1 MIQSKSKKKPVV
13 KKDKSNSFWN
23 KFKNT
28 KIGHFVT
35 NRYFSFAL
43 VTSLYVLWVVWL
55 GNYWWLI
62 GELLIIDIYLTRF
75 VRWAFWKPRK
85 DKKMSTFKRKTLEWV
100 DAIIFAVIAATF
112 IRIFFFEAF
121 TIPTSSMEK
130 TLLIGDYLFVS
141 KVAYGTRVP
150 MTPLSLPFMHHTLWL
165 TKKTPSFTTWIET
178 EYRRLTGFGEIKRDD
193 IVVFNFPTGDTVVVQ
208 NQAVDYYSII
218 LDLAMRDKMN
228 DVNAGKTP
236 LSEEEYYKRARKEL
250 WDCDT
255 VDIIVRPVDKR
266 ENYIKR
272 CVALPGDSLEVREG
286 EVYINGKKQKEYE
299 GKQFNYY
306 VSLRNDAVGNYNMNQ
321 GLDAE
326 VLKSFDINYEDMYV
340 LAQTQQGME
349 YVRYLDAR
357 KYRVPISNEYLMPLT
372 KAGVEKVK
380 GIYNVASVVKS
391 SRAKGERYYRIFP
404 HNPAYHWNE
413 DWFGP
418 LWIPKAGATIALD
431 TSNLAPYER
440 IIGYYE
446 HNKLRVEGDK
456 IFINDKETKQY
467 TFKMNYYWLMGD
479 NRHNSADSRFWG
491 FVPED
496 HVVGKA
502 SIIWFSKDKETGKI
516 RWNRIL
522 KRIHSV

>member
-1 MIQSKSKKKPVV
+1 
-13 KKDKSNSFWN
+13 
-23 KFKNT
+23 
-28 KIGHFVT
+28 
-35 NRYFSFAL
+35 
-43 VTSLYVLWVVWL
+43 
-55 GNYWWLI
+55 
-62 GELLIIDIYLTRF
+62 
-75 VRWAFWKPRK
+75 
-85 DKKMSTFKRKTLEWV
+85 
-100 DAIIFAVIAATF
+100 
-112 IRIFFFEAF
+112 
-121 TIPTSSMEK
+121 
-130 TLLIGDYLFVS
+130 
-141 KVAYGTRVP
+141 
-150 MTPLSLPFMHHTLWL
+150 
-165 TKKTPSFTTWIET
+165 
-178 EYRRLTGFGEIKRDD
+178 
-193 IVVFNFPTGDTVVVQ
+193 
-208 NQAVDYYSII
+208 
-218 LDLAMRDKMN
+218 
-228 DVNAGKTP
+228 
-236 LSEEEYYKRARKEL
+236 
-250 WDCDT
+250 
-255 VDIIVRPVDKR
+255 
-266 ENYIKR
+266 
-272 CVALPGDSLEVREG
+272 VALPGDSLEVREG

-404 HNPAYHWNE
+404 HNPAYNWNE